1 MNLLLDTHAWLWFAL
16 GQEKLSA
23 TARAAIEHPENV
35 NHLSTAS
42 LWEIAIKISL
52 GKYQLQLPFLQFVD
66 QSIAANRISLVAILP
81 RHIDHV
87 ATMTFPSSGH
97 RDPFDRL
104 LVSQAQVEGMTL
116 VSNDAA
122 LDEYGVPRIW

>member
-16 GQEKLSA
+16 GQDQLSGV
-23 TARAAIEHPENV
+23 ARAAIENPTNV

-42 LWEIAIKISL
+42 LWELAIKISI
-52 GKYQLQLPFLQFVD
+52 GKYQLQTPFLQFVE
-66 QSIAANRISLVAILP
+66 QSITANRISLATILP
-81 RHIDHV
+81 RHIDHL
-87 ATMTFPSSGH
+87 ATMNFPSSGH

-122 LDEYGVPRIW
+122 LDAYGVPRIW